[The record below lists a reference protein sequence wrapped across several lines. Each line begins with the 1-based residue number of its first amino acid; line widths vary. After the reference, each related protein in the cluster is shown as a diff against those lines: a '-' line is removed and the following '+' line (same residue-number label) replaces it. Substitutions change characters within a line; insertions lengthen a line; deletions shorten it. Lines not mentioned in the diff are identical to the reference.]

1 MKTTNKNTKKPEENR
16 LKLKNFKPYYY
27 GVRVRPAKPTKNTS
41 SAPDVSYSFHSLDDV
56 DNWLETEFVQLKKKY
71 NNLVYNIF
79 DLPGLKIGQKCHVN
93 GDGPAVYKIIDVD
106 ESMKNRPLFILD
118 DGFMEEVQNC
128 YAV

>member
-16 LKLKNFKPYYY
+16 LKLKNFKPYYF
-27 GVRVRPAKPTKNTS
+27 GVRVRPAKSAKNGLYS
-41 SAPDVSYSFHSLDDV
+41 SYAFHSMNEV
-56 DNWLETEFVQLKKKY
+56 ETWLETEFVQLKKKY
-71 NNLVYNIF
+71 NKIVYNIF
-79 DLPGLKIGQKCHVN
+79 DLPGLKIGQKCHIN

-106 ESMKNRPLFILD
+106 ESMKNRPLFRLD